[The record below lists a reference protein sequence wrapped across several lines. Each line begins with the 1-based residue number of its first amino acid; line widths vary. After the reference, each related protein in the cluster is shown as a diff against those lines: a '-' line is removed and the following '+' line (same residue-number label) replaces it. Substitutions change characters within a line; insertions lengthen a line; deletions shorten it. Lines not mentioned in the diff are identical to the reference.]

1 MNSSGNK
8 YGLFTEQGCLTVE
21 SIMQYMSGKLSEY
34 DGRLVQ
40 QHISGCDLCKEAVQ
54 GAGNFSDPDQYQKG
68 IDLLKDRWSRR
79 NIQERKISTASL
91 AAIISVAASIVLIVS
106 IHLATR
112 YQKKIRAQYL
122 ASIYQQGTTIDNA
135 LNTSDV
141 LHLTIKKDSQL
152 ESHRIEI
159 AVREK
164 YRQNTPKLK
173 NENIPVALLDET
185 RITAGSNEGVKED
198 RSATVMEKKS
208 GILRYPY
215 RIMSMPPPEKSTSG
229 REKSSLEELFYIVEE
244 MPQFQ
249 WKGIQMFCKYLQQNV
264 RYPAAALEKH
274 ISGRVYVQFTIDE
287 RGRLVNGTILKSC
300 HPILDKE
307 VLRVINNS
315 PLWQPG
321 KQRGKPVKVSMVMP
335 VDFVLY

>member
-1 MNSSGNK
+1 
-8 YGLFTEQGCLTVE
+8 
-21 SIMQYMSGKLSEY
+21 MQYLSGKLSKN
-34 DGRLVQ
+34 DTLLVQ
-40 QHISGCDLCKEAVQ
+40 QHISDCDLCKEAVQ
-54 GAGNFSDPDQYQKG
+54 GAGNFSDPDRYRRG
-68 IDLLKDRWSRR
+68 LDLLEERWGKR
-79 NIQERKISTASL
+79 NIRERKISTASL
-91 AAIISVAASIVLIVS
+91 AAIISVAASVVFIVS

-122 ASIYQQGTTIDNA
+122 ASIYQQGTSLDNA

-141 LHLTIKKDSQL
+141 LHMPLNGKNWSKT
-152 ESHRIEI
+152 HRIEI
-159 AVREK
+159 AVRER
-164 YRQNTPKLK
+164 YRQNTTDLK
-173 NENIPVALLDET
+173 IENIPVALLDET
-185 RITAGSNEGVKED
+185 RISAGSNEGVKED
-198 RSATVMEKKS
+198 RSSTVTEKKS

-229 REKSSLEELFYIVEE
+229 YEKSSIAELFYVVEE
-244 MPQFQ
+244 MPQFH
-249 WKGIQMFCKYLQQNV
+249 WKGIQTFSRYLQKNV
-264 RYPAAALEKH
+264 RYPSWALEKH

-287 RGRLVNGTILKSC
+287 RGRLTNGTILKSC
-300 HPILDKE
+300 HPLLDKE